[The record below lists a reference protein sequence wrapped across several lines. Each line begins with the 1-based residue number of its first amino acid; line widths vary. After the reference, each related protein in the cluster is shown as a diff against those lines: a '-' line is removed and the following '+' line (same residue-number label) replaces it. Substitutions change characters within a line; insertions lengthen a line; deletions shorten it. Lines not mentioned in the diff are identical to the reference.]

1 MTGLRVDASVK
12 GSAMECNVDWSQ
24 APQGARWWVMDGD
37 GRAHWFGEPE
47 VILQTSFWFTD
58 PVPAPA
64 FDYVGDWRSSLVERP
79 AHGWD
84 SVLLRPGNAAENF
97 LGA

>member
-1 MTGLRVDASVK
+1 
-12 GSAMECNVDWSQ
+12 
-24 APQGARWWVMDGD
+24 MDGD

-64 FDYVGDWRSSLVERP
+64 FDYVGDWRASLVERP